1 MVSLIQYIC
10 NYWCRNK
17 KDNNNLSACK
27 YCVHLFKEQQ
37 WASISMLWVTW
48 KPVKLWR
55 EWELRGLSIE
65 GGKIRGYYGLT
76 FARTLTGKRETYW
89 AAGTEIGEQRSPEGS
104 FFFFGLCGDPWM
116 HYSTLDGTYLEYFIS
131 NFEGEFYWWCSGM
144 EMGLSCWQFHF
155 DVYAIVASSS

>member
-17 KDNNNLSACK
+17 IDNNNLLACK

-104 FFFFGLCGDPWM
+104 FFFFFWLVWWPLDALFHVGWDIFGIFYFKLWRWVLLMVQWNGDGFVMLTIP
-116 HYSTLDGTYLEYFIS
+116 F
-131 NFEGEFYWWCSGM
+131 WCVCNCS
-144 EMGLSCWQFHF
+144 LL
-155 DVYAIVASSS
+155 

>member
-17 KDNNNLSACK
+17 IDNNNLLACK

-104 FFFFGLCGDPWM
+104 FFFFLACVVTLGCIIPRWM
-116 HYSTLDGTYLEYFIS
+116 GHIWNILFQTLKVSSIDGAVEWRWVCHADNSILM
-131 NFEGEFYWWCSGM
+131 CM
-144 EMGLSCWQFHF
+144 QL
-155 DVYAIVASSS
+155 